1 VDAQLKESSATD
13 ALARQAKEGNERS
26 MPVPVPRP
34 VGLTSAPSPPATEA
48 LRSDGRRAAIH
59 TIDVK
64 GRFIRAR
71 RLTFAGLIALYIA
84 APLVRIGGHPA
95 VHLDVVA
102 RKFFLFGGT
111 FNAQDFWI
119 VLFLGTALLFSL
131 LLLTAWHGRLWCG
144 WLCPQTVFLEAVYRP
159 IERFVEGSR
168 ARRLKLRDAPWTA
181 ARAGRMVVKHALYLL
196 VSLVLSHVALGLFLS
211 ASELAAMVR
220 EGPARHPAAFT
231 WSVAVTAALYF
242 NYAWFREQLCIVL
255 CPYGR
260 LQSVLHD
267 ADSIV
272 VGYDARRGEPRG
284 KLVRS
289 PALALAEVPAPRGDC
304 IDCRKCVY
312 ACPTGIDIR
321 HGLQMECL
329 ACAQCAD
336 ACDEVMLKVGRAP
349 GLIRHASTNELEGRP
364 HRVWRP
370 RLFLYMGVAALAVG
384 GLVLALAGRSA
395 FDVTVVRQ
403 PGVPWVT
410 EAGRVRNQLDVHVTN
425 KSPAPARIALTVEA
439 PVAADV
445 RLGATTVTLPSL
457 GDVRVPLVISIDRC
471 AVRADLSFT
480 LVASNEAGL
489 TRRQPVR
496 FVSAPGGAAHLTEC
510 NR

>member
-1 VDAQLKESSATD
+1 MHAPAPGSSGPA
-13 ALARQAKEGNERS
+13 G
-26 MPVPVPRP
+26 
-34 VGLTSAPSPPATEA
+34 PPAPPTSEA
-48 LRSDGRRAAIH
+48 LRPDGRRAAIH

-71 RLTFAGLIALYIA
+71 RVTFAALIALYVA

-95 VHLDVVA
+95 VHLDVAA
-102 RKFFLFGGT
+102 RKFFLFGAT

-119 VLFLGTALLFSL
+119 VLFIGTALLFSL
-131 LLLTAWHGRLWCG
+131 LLLTAWHGRVWCG
-144 WLCPQTVFLEAVYRP
+144 WACPQTVFLEAVYRP
-159 IERFVEGSR
+159 IERLVEGTRS
-168 ARRLKLRDAPWTA
+168 RRLKLRGAPWTVERA
-181 ARAGRMVVKHALYLL
+181 ARTALKHVLYVV
-196 VSLVLSHVALGLFLS
+196 VSLVLSHVALSLFLS

-220 EGPARHPAAFT
+220 EGPARHPAAFA
-231 WSVAVTAALYF
+231 WSAAVTAALYF

-267 ADSIV
+267 PDSIV

-289 PALALAEVPAPRGDC
+289 AALAMAPDAAPPSRGDC
-304 IDCRKCVY
+304 VDCRKCVY

-336 ACDEVMLKVGRAP
+336 VCDEVMLKIGRAP

-364 HRVWRP
+364 HRLLRP
-370 RLFLYMGVAALAVG
+370 RLWLYAGLAALSVG
-384 GLVLALAGRSA
+384 GLVVALGGRSA
-395 FDVTVVRQ
+395 VDLAIVRQ

-410 EAGRVRNQLDVHVTN
+410 EADRVRNQLDVHVTN
-425 KSPAPARIALTVEA
+425 KTASPARITLTVET
-439 PVAADV
+439 PVAADI
-445 RLGATTVTLPSL
+445 RLGLTTVELPSL
-457 GDVRVPLVISIDRC
+457 ADARVPLVISVDRC
-471 AVRADLSFT
+471 RARPDLSF
-480 LVASNEAGL
+480 VL
-489 TRRQPVR
+489 TATSSADERHARRQSIR
-496 FVSAPGGAAHLTEC
+496 FIAPPHGTAERCPDDA
-510 NR
+510 R

>member
-1 VDAQLKESSATD
+1 
-13 ALARQAKEGNERS
+13 
-26 MPVPVPRP
+26 MPVPVPVPEPPP
-34 VGLTSAPSPPATEA
+34 VKPASVVPPPATEA

-95 VHLDVVA
+95 VHLDVAA

-144 WLCPQTVFLEAVYRP
+144 WACPQTVFLEAVYRP
-159 IERFVEGSR
+159 IERFVDGSR
-168 ARRLKLRDAPWTA
+168 ARRLKLRGAPWTA
-181 ARAGRMVVKHALYLL
+181 TRAARTAVKHVLYLL
-196 VSLVLSHVALGLFLS
+196 VSLVLSHVALSLFLS
-211 ASELAAMVR
+211 ASDLTAMVR

-231 WSVAVTAALYF
+231 WSVAVTAALYL

-284 KLVRS
+284 KMTRS
-289 PALALAEVPAPRGDC
+289 PALALAPAPRGDC

-336 ACDEVMLKVGRAP
+336 ACDEVMLKIGRAP

-364 HRVWRP
+364 HHVWRP
-370 RLFLYMGVAALAVG
+370 RLYLYVGVAALAVS
-384 GLVLALAGRSA
+384 GLGLALGSRPA
-395 FDVTVVRQ
+395 FEVAVVRQ
-403 PGVPWVT
+403 PGVPWVI
-410 EAGRVRNQLDVHVTN
+410 EAGQVRNQLDLHVTN
-425 KSPAPARIALTVEA
+425 KSPAPARISLAVA
-439 PVAADV
+439 GPVAAAV
-445 RLGATTVTLPSL
+445 RLGSTTVTLPSL
-457 GDVRVPLVISIDRC
+457 GDVRVPLVITVDRC

-480 LVASNEAGL
+480 LTASNEAGL
-489 TRRQPVR
+489 TRRQPIR
-496 FVSAPGGAAHLTEC
+496 FVAAPLGAGARADCESLQEVK
-510 NR
+510 RP